1 MKRGRG
7 SRIRTCD
14 LLVPNQT
21 RYQTALCP
29 AGHRRSIHAS
39 VWCGKQPSA
48 GIEDWRGDAVA
59 DRDAKFLRCPANNF
73 KDGTDGSVRRD
84 KPRRQGLGVLGS
96 AQDAAVTADENHV
109 EWNVGI
115 LHPEADFLVPL
126 EVKQHSPPFRQFL
139 A

>member
-39 VWCGKQPSA
+39 VWCGKQTSA
-48 GIEDWRGDAVA
+48 RIKDWRGDAIA
-59 DRDAKFLRCPANNF
+59 DGDAKFLRRPADNLE
-73 KDGTDGSVRRD
+73 DGADGSIRRD
-84 KPRRQGLGVLGS
+84 KPCRQGLGVLGN
-96 AQDAAVTADENHV
+96 ARDAAVTTDEN
-109 EWNVGI
+109 
-115 LHPEADFLVPL
+115 
-126 EVKQHSPPFRQFL
+126 
-139 A
+139 